1 MMTILTAV
9 TRYLIVALICIFLT
23 MSEVE
28 HLFMSLLTGSVFTLE
43 VIDT

>member
-28 HLFMSLLTGSVFTLE
+28 HLFISLLTGSVFTLE